1 MLNTFTKGIVFMLK
15 KKKKIKLK
23 FIIKH
28 KDK

>member
-15 KKKKIKLK
+15 KKKTKKLK